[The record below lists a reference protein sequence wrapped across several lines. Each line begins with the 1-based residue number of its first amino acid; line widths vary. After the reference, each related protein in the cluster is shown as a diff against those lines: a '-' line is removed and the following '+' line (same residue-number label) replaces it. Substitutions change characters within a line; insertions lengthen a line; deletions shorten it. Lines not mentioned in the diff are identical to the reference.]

1 VVNSVKIKVI
11 RREIRLPKVLF
22 IGNQHQLAT
31 RVSQQLGATYQTT
44 ILTDVAFDKVASY
57 KTVLDDVNIIY
68 SFLGPWDVDLALEAL
83 CQALDQANPPLKQFI
98 ILSTAGIDR
107 EMPDNTIYPGID
119 NTKEYLNQQRYA
131 VKLVDEYEIPYTVL
145 RPVTIVDTD
154 PVGPLQIVDEGH
166 PMEMGQVSVANVA
179 QVAGKIV
186 QNQCFINQSIGLIE
200 TERMV

>member
-1 VVNSVKIKVI
+1 M
-11 RREIRLPKVLF
+11 PKVLF

-31 RVSQQLGATYQTT
+31 RVSQQLGSTYQTT
-44 ILTDVAFDKVASY
+44 ILKDVAFDKATSY
-57 KTVLDDVNIIY
+57 EPVLDDVNIIY

-83 CQALDQANPPLKQFI
+83 CQALDKVNPPLEQFI

-107 EMPDNTIYPGID
+107 ELPNNTAYPGID
-119 NTKEYLNQQRYA
+119 NVKEYLNQQRYA

-145 RPVTIVDTD
+145 RPVTIVDTA
-154 PVGPLQIVDEGH
+154 PIGSLQIIDEGH
-166 PMEMGQVSVANVA
+166 PMMMGQVSAANVA

-200 TERMV
+200 TERTM